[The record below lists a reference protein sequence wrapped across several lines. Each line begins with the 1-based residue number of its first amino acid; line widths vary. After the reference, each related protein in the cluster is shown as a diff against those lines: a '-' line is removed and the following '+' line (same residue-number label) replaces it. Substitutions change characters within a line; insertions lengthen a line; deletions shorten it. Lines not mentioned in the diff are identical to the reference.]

1 MTLATRRARR
11 ALLLSPLSLV
21 LLAAPLAALGS
32 GPAFLV
38 KDIDPGPDAS
48 SPFLLVDLDGGL
60 YFHATDGQTGFEL
73 WRSDG
78 TESGTRPVADLNL
91 GPADSTPG
99 SLTVV
104 GGDLFFIANDGVA
117 GRELWV
123 LGSGGVRRVKDTR
136 PGPEGMLDG
145 GLCAVRDRLFFQNR
159 DWAGG
164 RPNTF
169 QLWISDGSDQGTFAI
184 ADAYVN
190 PYVMKAVGTYLYF
203 AGGVSG
209 YPAPDATLCRSDGT
223 PGGTAPVKPWAP
235 EEVPVQPYDLTPMGG
250 SIYFG
255 GSTVGR
261 GAELWRLVDSSPP
274 SFALVKDINPA
285 QYPDGTGAGSAPM
298 GLTAI
303 DGFLYFSAHDG
314 VRGRELWR
322 SDGDLDTRLLKDLNP
337 RGDSNPSLFTP
348 LGGKVLF
355 VADDGASGRELWITD
370 GTEEGTRMLE
380 DIRPFGGSDPW
391 QLTAVPGGRIAIFSA
406 DDGAVHGRELW
417 ITDGTEEGTR
427 LLQDIVPGPAP
438 SKPIANGFTYV
449 PFPISAG
456 HVYFTAQTDAEGQE
470 LWAVPV
476 ACIRDGY
483 SGDCR
488 GEARQVPSDL
498 NQDAALDISDGVA
511 LLLFLFGG
519 RSSLP
524 CGDGTIGDP
533 GNLALLDSNGD
544 AGVDLSD
551 AIRVFSYLF
560 LGAPPPVLGTGC
572 VEIPGCPD
580 ACSAGA

>member
-1 MTLATRRARR
+1 MMLATRCARR
-11 ALLLSPLSLV
+11 ALLLSLV
-21 LLAAPLAALGS
+21 PLAAPLAAFGS

-38 KDIDPGPDAS
+38 KDIDPGPEGS
-48 SPFLLVDLDGGL
+48 WPFQLVDVKGEL
-60 YFHATDGQTGFEL
+60 YFHATDGRTGFEL

-78 TESGTRPVADLNL
+78 TESGTRLVDDLNL

-99 SLTVV
+99 SLTAV
-104 GGDLFFIANDGVA
+104 GGDLFFLADDGVE

-123 LGSGGVRRVKDTR
+123 LGSGGVTRVEDTR

-145 GLCAVRDRLFFQNR
+145 GLCAVGPRLFFMNR

-169 QLWISDGSDQGTFAI
+169 QLWTSDGSDQGTFAI

-190 PYVMKAVGTYLYF
+190 SYVMTAAGKYLYF
-203 AGGVSG
+203 AGMNGAT
-209 YPAPDATLCRSDGT
+209 YPAPDTTLWRSDGT
-223 PGGTAPVKPWAP
+223 PGGTAPVKPWVP

-261 GAELWRLVDSSPP
+261 GVELWRFNESDGAI
-274 SFALVKDINPA
+274 ALVKDINPG
-285 QYPDGTGAGSAPM
+285 QSPDGAGDSSGPL

-303 DGFLYFSAHDG
+303 GGVLYFWANDG
-314 VRGRELWR
+314 VRGTELWR
-322 SDGDLDTRLLKDLNP
+322 SDGRLDTRLLKDLNL
-337 RGDSNPSLFTP
+337 RGDSNPTRFTP

-355 VADDGASGRELWITD
+355 VADDGSSGRELWVTD
-370 GTEEGTRMLE
+370 GTEEGTRMLK

-391 QLTAVPGGRIAIFSA
+391 LLTVVPGGRVAIFSA
-406 DDGAVHGRELW
+406 DDGAEHGRELW

-438 SKPIANGFTYV
+438 SNPIANGWANK
-449 PFPISAG
+449 PFPISGG
-456 HVYFTAQTDAEGQE
+456 HVFFTAQTDAAGQE

-488 GEARQVPSDL
+488 SAAGQAPSDL

-524 CGDGTIGDP
+524 CSDGTIADP

-544 AGVDLSD
+544 ADVDLSD
-551 AIRVFSYLF
+551 AIRVFGFLF
-560 LGAPPPVLGTGC
+560 LGAPPPVLGTEC
-572 VEIPGCPD
+572 LEIPGCPD
-580 ACSAGA
+580 ACGPGS